1 MAIEDNL
8 FEGDSY
14 FVSEIKSIKRLLQQ
28 VETKER
34 CYCFVDEI
42 LKGTNTIERIASS
55 APIVNWLSDYPFFSL
70 CRNTRYRTDRDLE
83 KDCAN
88 VHFEEQVT
96 PEKGISFDF
105 KLKQGPAKTRNAIA
119 LLDVLKY
126 PTAIVKEAQ
135 AEAAFLINI
144 ANGG

>member
-1 MAIEDNL
+1 M
-8 FEGDSY
+8 
-14 FVSEIKSIKRLLQQ
+14 K
-28 VETKER
+28 
-34 CYCFVDEI
+34 
-42 LKGTNTIERIASS
+42 
-55 APIVNWLSDYPFFSL
+55 
-70 CRNTRYRTDRDLE
+70 

-135 AEAAFLINI
+135 AEAAYFDQHRQWRVVE
-144 ANGG
+144 